1 MSKKGIDPC
10 KVFCYLLKVKKKWFL
25 DRLNFRPIYKLSK
38 QGIKDRSYDPIQI
51 NIDCLYKQWEN
62 NHCMIFFPSKFRS
75 SFRLQSKV
83 MFYQFHAVKNSMNA
97 LILPSARSQEK
108 AFIQK
113 LIDSKI
119 GDKSVVKWELF
130 RLMLRQSWV

>member
-1 MSKKGIDPC
+1 
-10 KVFCYLLKVKKKWFL
+10 
-25 DRLNFRPIYKLSK
+25 
-38 QGIKDRSYDPIQI
+38 
-51 NIDCLYKQWEN
+51 
-62 NHCMIFFPSKFRS
+62 MIFFPSKFRS

-97 LILPSARSQEK
+97 LILIPSARSQEK

-119 GDKSVVKWELF
+119 GDKSVVK
-130 RLMLRQSWV
+130 

>member
-1 MSKKGIDPC
+1 
-10 KVFCYLLKVKKKWFL
+10 
-25 DRLNFRPIYKLSK
+25 
-38 QGIKDRSYDPIQI
+38 
-51 NIDCLYKQWEN
+51 
-62 NHCMIFFPSKFRS
+62 MIFFPSKFRS

-119 GDKSVVKWELF
+119 GDMRAFSINVTSVMGIGFLYDIRCLVIKV
-130 RLMLRQSWV
+130 S

>member
-1 MSKKGIDPC
+1 MG
-10 KVFCYLLKVKKKWFL
+10 
-25 DRLNFRPIYKLSK
+25 KL
-38 QGIKDRSYDPIQI
+38 P
-51 NIDCLYKQWEN
+51 LYN
-62 NHCMIFFPSKFRS
+62 FFPFQIQVI
-75 SFRLQSKV
+75 FRLQSKV

-97 LILPSARSQEK
+97 LILSGARSQKK

-130 RLMLRQSWV
+130 R